1 MKKHSHKGVR
11 MGQDVRI
18 LIADDHP
25 IVRRGLVEL
34 LEQESDFQI
43 VAEVESGQQT
53 MRALREQPVDL
64 SIVDLSLKDI
74 SGIELIKQI
83 KAQYEDMPVL
93 VLSMHDETIYA
104 NRALRAGA
112 AGYIMKQE
120 GTEKLIEAIR
130 IVLSGDVYVSSRM
143 TGRLLSRMIGRDDP
157 VGETPADCLSDRELE
172 VFELLGQGLGTRQI
186 AQRLHVSIK
195 TIESHRERIKQK
207 LKLAN
212 ANELVQHA
220 TQWVMRETG
229 AVGD

>member
-1 MKKHSHKGVR
+1 
-11 MGQDVRI
+11 
-18 LIADDHP
+18 
-25 IVRRGLVEL
+25 
-34 LEQESDFQI
+34 
-43 VAEVESGQQT
+43 
-53 MRALREQPVDL
+53 
-64 SIVDLSLKDI
+64 
-74 SGIELIKQI
+74 
-83 KAQYEDMPVL
+83 
-93 VLSMHDETIYA
+93 
-104 NRALRAGA
+104 
-112 AGYIMKQE
+112 
-120 GTEKLIEAIR
+120 
-130 IVLSGDVYVSSRM
+130 M

>member
-1 MKKHSHKGVR
+1 